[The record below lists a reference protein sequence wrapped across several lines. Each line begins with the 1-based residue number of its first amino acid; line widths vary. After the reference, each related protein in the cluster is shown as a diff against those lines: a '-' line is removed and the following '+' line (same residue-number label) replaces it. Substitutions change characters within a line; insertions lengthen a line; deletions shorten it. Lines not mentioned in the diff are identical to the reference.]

1 MHRITW
7 IDRGESVLPRS
18 STPAVL
24 VREDAPIYRRL
35 IEGHLN
41 NGLRFC
47 VRRRRKG
54 GMSLFGIQISHDW
67 HCLTGFCPKSL
78 ELSFVKDVAAGNGRD
93 RVELHK
99 MAISSWE
106 IVIPDSQ
113 TSQQC
118 GLLHLRIEAVRGGF
132 PVNLREEWSG
142 HRDMPTMRRAHKLL
156 LSWRLGTVCSGRNGR
171 KL

>member
-47 VRRRRKG
+47 VRRGWKG
-54 GMSLFGIQISHDW
+54 GMEPLWKFRLATIGI
-67 HCLTGFCPKSL
+67 
-78 ELSFVKDVAAGNGRD
+78 A
-93 RVELHK
+93 
-99 MAISSWE
+99 
-106 IVIPDSQ
+106 
-113 TSQQC
+113 
-118 GLLHLRIEAVRGGF
+118 
-132 PVNLREEWSG
+132 
-142 HRDMPTMRRAHKLL
+142 
-156 LSWRLGTVCSGRNGR
+156 
-171 KL
+171 